1 MLQLSAQKI
10 SHSFGGQPLLDNVT
24 FQVHKGDKIS
34 LIGRNGSGK
43 STLMKLIQ
51 GEFPPDAGLFI
62 RPDHVS
68 ISSLPQ
74 NIPEGIESIIFDEV
88 AKGLGEAGELL
99 AQYHKTTVQM
109 AQSPTEDMTR
119 KLSAIQHSIE
129 VAGGWDM
136 EKRVEKV
143 LTLMDLKPDVEF
155 STLSSGMKRR
165 VLLAKSL
172 VTDPKILLLDE
183 PTNHLDI
190 DSIIWMENFFKNYA
204 GTIIFVT
211 HDRVFLRK
219 LATRIIEID
228 RGNIVDWA
236 CDYDTFIERKEALLE
251 NEATRHALFDKKL
264 AQEEVW
270 IRKGIK
276 ARRTRNEGRVRALKK
291 MREVRTARQDVS
303 GTARIQIQESQISG
317 KLVAEAQEVE
327 HGFGDNLVIKNFST
341 TIMRKDRIGF
351 IGPNGAGKT
360 TLLNILLGKLKPSQ
374 GEIVLGTNLE
384 VSYFDQLRAQLDFQ
398 KTVRENLAHGSDTIS
413 INGRSRHVMGYLQD
427 FLFTPDRAMTPVHRL
442 SGGEQNRL
450 LLAQLF
456 SKPSNLLVLDEPT
469 NDLDEETLT
478 LLEEKLLE
486 YTGTLLVVSHDRAF
500 LNNVVTSTFVFEG
513 KGNVSE
519 YIGGYDDWLRQRKPS
534 IIPKTS
540 NKKKGNTRFK
550 ETTGPKKLTFKERRE
565 LKGLPQEIDAL
576 EREQNELF
584 TLMANPDFY
593 KKKGNQVAQA
603 KDRLREVEEKIKKLY
618 QRWETL
624 EKSNNSGE

>member
-1 MLQLSAQKI
+1 ML
-10 SHSFGGQPLLDNVT
+10 
-24 FQVHKGDKIS
+24 
-34 LIGRNGSGK
+34 
-43 STLMKLIQ
+43 KLIQ
-51 GEFPPDAGLFI
+51 GELLPDAGLFK
-62 RPDHVS
+62 RHNQVS

-74 NIPEGIESIIFDEV
+74 NIPDGIEFTIYDLV

-99 AQYHKTTVQM
+99 AQYHKVTLQT
-109 AQSPTEDMTR
+109 AQSPTDDMIR
-119 KLSAIQHSIE
+119 KLSTIQHSIE
-129 VAGGWDM
+129 VAGGWAM
-136 EKRVEKV
+136 EKSVEKV

-165 VLLAKSL
+165 VLLAKAL
-172 VTDPKILLLDE
+172 VTDPHILLLDE

-190 DSIIWMENFFKNYA
+190 DTIIWMENFFKKYS

-228 RGNIVDWA
+228 RGNIFDWA
-236 CDYDTFIERKEALLE
+236 CDYDTFIERKEAFLE
-251 NEATRHALFDKKL
+251 NEATRNALFDKKL

-291 MREVRTARQDVS
+291 MRAVRTARQEVS
-303 GTARIQIQESQISG
+303 GTARIKIQESQISG
-317 KLVAEAQEVE
+317 KLVAEAREIE
-327 HGFGDNLVIKNFST
+327 HRFGDNLVIKNFST

-398 KTVRENLAHGSDTIS
+398 KTVRENLAQGSDTIS

-427 FLFTPDRAMTPVHRL
+427 FLFTPDRAMTPVYIL

-478 LLEEKLLE
+478 LLEERLLE

-500 LNNVVTSTFVFEG
+500 LNNVVTSTFVFEE
-513 KGNVSE
+513 KGHVSE
-519 YIGGYDDWLRQRKPS
+519 YIGGYDDWLRQRKPPG
-534 IIPKTS
+534 IPKTS
-540 NKKKGNTRFK
+540 NKKKGNTRIK
-550 ETTGPKKLTFKERRE
+550 ETTGRRKLTYKEQRE
-565 LKGLPQEIDAL
+565 SESLPKEIEAL

-584 TLMANPDFY
+584 TLMADPDFY
-593 KKKGNQVAQA
+593 KKEGNHVARA
-603 KDRLREVEEKIKKLY
+603 KERLSEVEEKIKKLY

-624 EKSNNSGE
+624 EKYTHHN

>member
-1 MLQLSAQKI
+1 MLQLSVQKI
-10 SHSFGGQPLLDNVT
+10 SHSFGGQPLLDNIT
-24 FQVHKGDKIS
+24 FQVHKGEKIS
-34 LIGRNGSGK
+34 LIGLNGSGK
-43 STLMKLIQ
+43 STLLKLIQ
-51 GEFPPDAGLFI
+51 GELHPDAGLLI
-62 RPDHVS
+62 PHNHVS

-74 NIPEGIESIIFDEV
+74 NIPDGIELTIYDLV

-99 AQYHKTTVQM
+99 AQYHKVTLQM
-109 AQSPTEDMTR
+109 AQNPTTDMTR

-129 VAGGWDM
+129 VTGGWAIGKKVD
-136 EKRVEKV
+136 KV
-143 LTLMDLKPDVEF
+143 LTLMELKPDIEF

-165 VLLAKSL
+165 VLLAKAL
-172 VTDPKILLLDE
+172 VTGPHILLLDE

-190 DSIIWMENFFKNYA
+190 DTIIWMETFFKKYA

-228 RGNIVDWA
+228 RGSIFDWA
-236 CDYDTFIERKEALLE
+236 CDYDTFLKRKEAFLE
-251 NEATRHALFDKKL
+251 NEVTRNALFDKKL

-291 MREVRTARQDVS
+291 LREVRTARREVS
-303 GTARIQIQESQISG
+303 GKARIKIQESQISG
-317 KLVAEAQEVE
+317 KLVAEARQIE
-327 HGFGDNLVIKNFST
+327 HRFGDNLVINNFST

-398 KTVRENLAHGSDTIS
+398 KTVRENLAQGSDTIT
-413 INGRSRHVMGYLQD
+413 INGKSRHVMGYLQD
-427 FLFTPDRAMTPVHRL
+427 FLFTPDRAMTPVHNL

-478 LLEEKLLE
+478 LLEERLLE
-486 YTGTLLVVSHDRAF
+486 YSGTLLVVSHDRAF

-513 KGNVSE
+513 KGKVSE
-519 YIGGYDDWLRQRKPS
+519 FVGGYDDWLRQRKPPV
-534 IIPKTS
+534 IPKTA
-540 NKKKGNTRFK
+540 NKKKGNTRVK
-550 ETTGPKKLTFKERRE
+550 ESTGPRKLTYKEQRE
-565 LKGLPQEIDAL
+565 SESLPKEIEAL
-576 EREQNELF
+576 EREQNELC
-584 TLMANPDFY
+584 TLMADPDFY
-593 KKKGNQVAQA
+593 KKEGDQIARA
-603 KDRLREVEEKIKKLY
+603 KKRLNEVEEKIKKSY
-618 QRWETL
+618 QRWEML
-624 EKSNNSGE
+624 EKFQYSGE